1 MGQPFKL
8 KHRNL
13 EALGQ
18 MYKILI
24 SFLSCILVPTALLA
38 ATSGSVQ
45 PIPTPQDIASYNTL
59 RDVII
64 PLANMGIGAIIA
76 ILLIWQI
83 FPILNR
89 NTETLKEIAATL
101 DVISNNNL
109 RLAEKLLDIIEK
121 QSLAKR

>member
-1 MGQPFKL
+1 MKKSL
-8 KHRNL
+8 
-13 EALGQ
+13 
-18 MYKILI
+18 LI
-24 SFLSCILVPTALLA
+24 TIGALLTPALVLA
-38 ATSGSVQ
+38 AQSLTTTAAPSA
-45 PIPTPQDIASYNTL
+45 QDVAGFNTL
-59 RDVII
+59 RDVVI

-121 QSLAKR
+121 QSMSKR

>member
-1 MGQPFKL
+1 MLTFVFL
-8 KHRNL
+8 AVL
-13 EALGQ
+13 
-18 MYKILI
+18 LI
-24 SFLSCILVPTALLA
+24 PAFAFGA
-38 ATSGSVQ
+38 ASQ
-45 PIPTPQDIASYNTL
+45 PIASAAEIPATFNTL

-76 ILLIWQI
+76 FLLIWQI

-89 NTETLKEIAATL
+89 NTETLREIATTL

-121 QSLAKR
+121 QAFRSGK

>member
-1 MGQPFKL
+1 M
-8 KHRNL
+8 
-13 EALGQ
+13 
-18 MYKILI
+18 LI
-24 SFLSCILVPTALLA
+24 IMFFVFINAGLITLTYGAEKNGA
-38 ATSGSVQ
+38 MN
-45 PIPTPQDIASYNTL
+45 DFNTF

-64 PLANMGIGAIIA
+64 PLANMGVGAVIA
-76 ILLIWQI
+76 FLLIWQI

-121 QSLAKR
+121 QSLKGR

>member
-1 MGQPFKL
+1 MLIVIFSLLIYAGFVTIVFGM
-8 KHRNL
+8 
-13 EALGQ
+13 EAHNQ
-18 MYKILI
+18 VTD
-24 SFLSCILVPTALLA
+24 F
-38 ATSGSVQ
+38 
-45 PIPTPQDIASYNTL
+45 NTF

-64 PLANMGIGAIIA
+64 PLANMGVGAVIA
-76 ILLIWQI
+76 FLLIWQI

-121 QSLAKR
+121 QSFKGR

>member
-1 MGQPFKL
+1 MFK
-8 KHRNL
+8 
-13 EALGQ
+13 
-18 MYKILI
+18 YILT
-24 SFLSCILVPTALLA
+24 FLACLVTPTLILAATTSSNPVPTA
-38 ATSGSVQ
+38 
-45 PIPTPQDIASYNTL
+45 QDIASYNTL

-121 QSLAKR
+121 QSLSKR

>member
-1 MGQPFKL
+1 MKRF
-8 KHRNL
+8 
-13 EALGQ
+13 
-18 MYKILI
+18 YTII
-24 SFLSCILVPTALLA
+24 VFLSLFVSLNVFAAAAPPLASTAT
-38 ATSGSVQ
+38 AT
-45 PIPTPQDIASYNTL
+45 TEFNTL

-121 QSLAKR
+121 QSLKGR

>member
-1 MGQPFKL
+1 MFKYFL
-8 KHRNL
+8 
-13 EALGQ
+13 
-18 MYKILI
+18 
-24 SFLSCILVPTALLA
+24 SFLMCFVIPSFVLA
-38 ATSGSVQ
+38 ASTGAN
-45 PIPTPQDIASYNTL
+45 PIPTAQDIASYNTL

-121 QSLAKR
+121 QSLSKR

>member
-1 MGQPFKL
+1 M
-8 KHRNL
+8 
-13 EALGQ
+13 
-18 MYKILI
+18 LI
-24 SFLSCILVPTALLA
+24 VVIFLLVNAGLVTVTYGAEKSNA
-38 ATSGSVQ
+38 MN
-45 PIPTPQDIASYNTL
+45 DFNTF

-64 PLANMGIGAIIA
+64 PLANMGVGAVIA
-76 ILLIWQI
+76 FLLIWQI

-121 QSLAKR
+121 QSLKGR

>member
-1 MGQPFKL
+1 VKVL
-8 KHRNL
+8 KCL
-13 EALGQ
+13 L
-18 MYKILI
+18 
-24 SFLSCILVPTALLA
+24 SFLIAFPVVVGASTGGVIA
-38 ATSGSVQ
+38 A
-45 PIPTPQDIASYNTL
+45 QDPNSFNTI

-76 ILLIWQI
+76 VLLIWQI

-89 NTETLKEIAATL
+89 NTETLREIAATL

-121 QSLAKR
+121 QSLKR

>member
-1 MGQPFKL
+1 MKKSL
-8 KHRNL
+8 
-13 EALGQ
+13 
-18 MYKILI
+18 LI
-24 SFLSCILVPTALLA
+24 TIGALLTPALVLA
-38 ATSGSVQ
+38 AQSLATTAAPSA
-45 PIPTPQDIASYNTL
+45 QDVAGFNTL
-59 RDVII
+59 RDVVI

-121 QSLAKR
+121 QSMSKR

>member
-1 MGQPFKL
+1 MFKYFL
-8 KHRNL
+8 
-13 EALGQ
+13 AL
-18 MYKILI
+18 IACLAT
-24 SFLSCILVPTALLA
+24 PALLFA
-38 ATSGSVQ
+38 NAV
-45 PIPTPQDIASYNTL
+45 PVPTPQDIATYNTL

-121 QSLAKR
+121 QSLSKR

>member
-1 MGQPFKL
+1 MFK
-8 KHRNL
+8 
-13 EALGQ
+13 
-18 MYKILI
+18 Y
-24 SFLSCILVPTALLA
+24 FLSMLVCLVSPALIFA
-38 ATSGSVQ
+38 AASSAQSV
-45 PIPTPQDIASYNTL
+45 PTPQDIASYNTL

-64 PLANMGIGAIIA
+64 PMANMGIGAIIA

-121 QSLAKR
+121 QSLSKR

>member
-1 MGQPFKL
+1 MFK
-8 KHRNL
+8 
-13 EALGQ
+13 
-18 MYKILI
+18 Y
-24 SFLSCILVPTALLA
+24 FLALLA
-38 ATSGSVQ
+38 CLVTPALLLAN
-45 PIPTPQDIASYNTL
+45 PLPLPTPTVQDIAAYNTL
-59 RDVII
+59 RDVVI

-121 QSLAKR
+121 QSLSKR

>member
-1 MGQPFKL
+1 ML
-8 KHRNL
+8 
-13 EALGQ
+13 
-18 MYKILI
+18 MLI
-24 SFLSCILVPTALLA
+24 IFLLVNAGLVTLA
-38 ATSGSVQ
+38 NGAEKNGAMN
-45 PIPTPQDIASYNTL
+45 DFNTF

-64 PLANMGIGAIIA
+64 PLANMGVGAVIA
-76 ILLIWQI
+76 FLLIWQI

-121 QSLAKR
+121 QSFKGR

>member
-1 MGQPFKL
+1 ML
-8 KHRNL
+8 K
-13 EALGQ
+13 
-18 MYKILI
+18 YII
-24 SFLSCILVPTALLA
+24 SFLAYLVTPAILLA
-38 ATSGSVQ
+38 ATSNAQS
-45 PIPTPQDIASYNTL
+45 IPTAQDIASYNTL

-121 QSLAKR
+121 QSLSKR

>member
-1 MGQPFKL
+1 MGDF
-8 KHRNL
+8 
-13 EALGQ
+13 
-18 MYKILI
+18 
-24 SFLSCILVPTALLA
+24 
-38 ATSGSVQ
+38 
-45 PIPTPQDIASYNTL
+45 NTF

-64 PLANMGIGAIIA
+64 PLANMGVGAVIA
-76 ILLIWQI
+76 FLLIWQI

-121 QSLAKR
+121 QSLKGR